1 MDQKQEQFMRMQ
13 QYQYAPRM
21 PFYMSYPVQNIYMTE
36 MEYERDMERMKELFP
51 EEAKQ
56 IQKLVEEEC
65 DKMEYEGSM
74 MFDEYPD
81 RVMLKVI
88 CDRIYQN
95 ATNSQEA
102 QSLMRK
108 ELSGAGL
115 PDVEDAISPDMP
127 KQPGRANIT
136 NKADTAN
143 KGDAANTIDPTD
155 PVDPIKTTDM
165 PDMVNTANSIKA
177 TESMGGE
184 GGKLSQQNFWQGPGR
199 PPGPPGPPPP
209 GRPPGHRR
217 RPPRPQ
223 PPHNGGL
230 NTLIE
235 VLLYNEM
242 YKRRCR
248 HNRCRRWW

>member
-1 MDQKQEQFMRMQ
+1 MDPKQEQFLRMQ

-36 MEYERDMERMKELFP
+36 MEYERDMERMKELYP

-95 ATNSQEA
+95 ATNETNA
-102 QSLMRK
+102 
-108 ELSGAGL
+108 AGTMNVS
-115 PDVEDAISPDMP
+115 DI
-127 KQPGRANIT
+127 
-136 NKADTAN
+136 
-143 KGDAANTIDPTD
+143 ANTMDTENETD
-155 PVDPIKTTDM
+155 Q
-165 PDMVNTANSIKA
+165 
-177 TESMGGE
+177 TEAME
-184 GGKLSQQNFWQGPGR
+184 GMEADDGKVSQQNFWQGPGR
-199 PPGPPGPPPP
+199 PPGPPGPPP
-209 GRPPGHRR
+209 GRPPGPPGPPP

-223 PPHNGGL
+223 PPRNPGL

>member
-1 MDQKQEQFMRMQ
+1 MDPKQEQFLRMQ
-13 QYQYAPRM
+13 QYQYVPRM

-36 MEYERDMERMKELFP
+36 MEYERDMERMKELYP

-95 ATNSQEA
+95 ATNPQGIQGSVR
-102 QSLMRK
+102 SG
-108 ELSGAGL
+108 LSGAEL
-115 PDVEDAISPDMP
+115 
-127 KQPGRANIT
+127 
-136 NKADTAN
+136 ADL
-143 KGDAANTIDPTD
+143 KDAANSGTNITD
-155 PVDPIKTTDM
+155 IAD
-165 PDMVNTANSIKA
+165 
-177 TESMGGE
+177 TENEAGMEAGDGNV
-184 GGKLSQQNFWQGPGR
+184 SQQNFWQGPGR
-199 PPGPPGPPPP
+199 PPGPPGPPP
-209 GRPPGHRR
+209 GRPPGPPGPPPRPP

-223 PPHNGGL
+223 PPRNPGL

>member
-1 MDQKQEQFMRMQ
+1 MDHKQEQFLRMQ

-36 MEYERDMERMKELFP
+36 MEYERDMERMKELYP

-65 DKMEYEGSM
+65 DQMEYEGSM

-95 ATNSQEA
+95 ATKSQGV
-102 QSLMRK
+102 QSSQIPLQIRSESGTETINVK
-108 ELSGAGL
+108 ET
-115 PDVEDAISPDMP
+115 ISKTTMS
-127 KQPGRANIT
+127 NT
-136 NKADTAN
+136 E
-143 KGDAANTIDPTD
+143 NTIN
-155 PVDPIKTTDM
+155 TTDSE
-165 PDMVNTANSIKA
+165 NTANANADNFENEKNI
-177 TESMGGE
+177 EEME
-184 GGKLSQQNFWQGPGR
+184 GLDVEAENLAQQNFWQGPGR
-199 PPGPPGPPPP
+199 PPGPPGPPP
-209 GRPPGHRR
+209 GRPPGP
-217 RPPRPQ
+217 PPRNP
-223 PPHNGGL
+223 GL

>member
-1 MDQKQEQFMRMQ
+1 MDHKQEQFLRMQ

-36 MEYERDMERMKELFP
+36 MEYERDMERMKELYP

-65 DKMEYEGSM
+65 DQMEYEGSM

-95 ATNSQEA
+95 ATKSQGVQSSQIPLQIKSDSGTEA
-102 QSLMRK
+102 INVK
-108 ELSGAGL
+108 E
-115 PDVEDAISPDMP
+115 AISKINMS
-127 KQPGRANIT
+127 N
-136 NKADTAN
+136 
-143 KGDAANTIDPTD
+143 
-155 PVDPIKTTDM
+155 TTDTINET
-165 PDMVNTANSIKA
+165 DSESTTNTENLENENNII
-177 TESMGGE
+177 EEME
-184 GGKLSQQNFWQGPGR
+184 GLDLEAENLTQQNFWQGPGR
-199 PPGPPGPPPP
+199 PPGPPGRPP
-209 GRPPGHRR
+209 GRPPGPPGPPPGP
-217 RPPRPQ
+217 PPRNP
-223 PPHNGGL
+223 GL